1 MLKRYLAPSPSS
13 FLCSSKHNMLSSLG
27 TASSTI
33 LRTSCSRPMTI
44 MRSKTNHFMFPMN
57 TTTSTCKREYSDH
70 SEKKASSSLKHT
82 TRQKDIKSNTQDSGD
97 TLGNIMFELPS
108 HMIRNVGIIAHID
121 AGKTTTT
128 ERMLYYSGYSSHL
141 GNVDDGDTITDY
153 MPQEQERGITITS
166 AAITFKWKDHRI
178 NLIDT
183 PGHVDFTFEV
193 ERSVSVLDGAVAIFD
208 VVNGVEAQSKT
219 VWRQADRYNVPR
231 IVYMNK
237 MDKIG
242 ANFEFAIST
251 LLERLPGC
259 PTPIP
264 VQLPNGTEDAF
275 TSVFDLIEIKEYKFS
290 GDESREY
297 KPLEVQPKDL
307 DRVMKAREEM
317 IDKIASIDED
327 LGEKYLNEEEITP
340 NDIHNALRRITI
352 SRKAIPIFCG
362 SSLKNKGVQ
371 QVLDGVI
378 RYLPG
383 PKIDEK
389 HKELNAFAFKVINDA
404 QRGLLVFVRVY
415 GGAIDITKSPAI
427 FNHSKN
433 QKERIGKI
441 YQMHANVPQEVK
453 KISSGNIG
461 VLVGLRETGTGD
473 ILVAKHGAKLDTAIP
488 QLSVPKPVFFCSI
501 EAENSAEQEA
511 LDNAL
516 SILQKEDSSLKITNN
531 EETNQ
536 TLVSGMGELH
546 LEIIK
551 DRILTEYGINVEMG
565 EVQISYRETLT
576 VESPVTFLEFDKKL
590 TTGKRL
596 YAKLWLKVG
605 PSESGQGNVVN
616 FEWDEDLCLPDQ
628 KVIKKFEKSIRYGIE
643 SSFMR
648 GALLGYPIEEMT
660 VTVVG
665 ASILDDNNEQIISG
679 NEELQNQSFIG
690 CAHTLFNKVLKEN
703 EQHIRLLEPYMDI
716 EIETDRTY
724 IGSIMSDLTGSRR
737 GKIKGLQ
744 SKLEHFTIIC
754 AEVPLS
760 EMIGYSSH
768 LRSLTSGQC
777 HYHMDFARYEPL
789 QQEYQKKLITKIRGY

>member
-1 MLKRYLAPSPSS
+1 
-13 FLCSSKHNMLSSLG
+13 
-27 TASSTI
+27 
-33 LRTSCSRPMTI
+33 
-44 MRSKTNHFMFPMN
+44 
-57 TTTSTCKREYSDH
+57 
-70 SEKKASSSLKHT
+70 
-82 TRQKDIKSNTQDSGD
+82 
-97 TLGNIMFELPS
+97 MFELPS
-108 HMIRNVGIIAHID
+108 DKIRNVGIIAHID

-166 AAITFKWKDHRI
+166 AAITFKWKDHRV

-242 ANFEFAIST
+242 ANFETAIET
-251 LLERLPGC
+251 LLERLPSC

-264 VQLPNGTEDAF
+264 IQLPSGTEDAF
-275 TSVFDLIEIKEYKFS
+275 NSVFDLIELKEYVFT
-290 GDESREY
+290 GDESRTY
-297 KPLEVQPKDL
+297 NIKPIQEKDL
-307 DRVMKAREEM
+307 ARVTEARETM
-317 IDKIASIDED
+317 IDTIASLDDE
-327 LGEKYLNEEEITP
+327 LGEKYLNEEEITSE
-340 NDIHNALRRITI
+340 DIHNAVRRVTI
-352 SRKAIPIFCG
+352 ERKGIPIFCG

-371 QVLDGVI
+371 QVMDGIV

-383 PKIDEK
+383 PKIDEASK
-389 HKELNAFAFKVINDA
+389 QRELNAFAFKVINDV

-415 GGAIDITKSPAI
+415 SGSVDITKSPAI

-433 QKERIGKI
+433 QKERIGKV

-453 KISSGNIG
+453 KISAGNIG
-461 VLVGLRETGTGD
+461 VLVGLKETGTGD
-473 ILVAKHGAKLDTAIP
+473 ILVAKQGSKTDPSIP

-501 EAENSAEQEA
+501 EAENSADQDA

-516 SILQKEDSSLKITNN
+516 SIMQKEDPSLQITNN

-576 VESPVTFLEFDKKL
+576 VESPVTYLEFDKKL

-596 YAKLWLKVG
+596 YARLWIKVG
-605 PSESGQGNVVN
+605 PAESGVGNNVE
-616 FEWDEDLCLPDQ
+616 FDWDEDKCTPDM
-628 KVIKKFEKSIRYGIE
+628 KTIKKFEKSIRYGLE

-648 GALLGYPIEEMT
+648 GALLGYPIEEIK

-665 ASILDDNNEQIISG
+665 ASVLDENREQIVDNEQS
-679 NEELQNQSFIG
+679 
-690 CAHTLFNKVLKEN
+690 A
-703 EQHIRLLEPYMDI
+703 RLLEPYMNL
-716 EIETDRTY
+716 EIETDRAY
-724 IGSIMSDLTGSRR
+724 IGTIMSDLTGSRR
-737 GKIKGLQ
+737 AKIKGMQARNDLTVI
-744 SKLEHFTIIC
+744 S

-777 HYHMDFARYEPL
+777 HYHMDFARYETL
-789 QQEYQKKLITKIRGY
+789 QQEYQRKLITKLRGY